1 MNKLGEMMDYYKLS
15 DDNIVEETPLSS
27 DEKDRIIKATL
38 IQAGLQELEFE
49 RTCSSNK
56 KVHGRRFGL
65 MLAAC
70 ITVFAMGAASFAAV
84 SLNGGFLEFFNP
96 QNQEEAELLNSIG
109 TIIDKQVTAKG
120 LTIDVKEA
128 VGDSNAVYVMFDII
142 APEDMV
148 LDKEQYTFV
157 LNHVQIGGAF
167 GQAYGLGYHFQE
179 LEDVNNTDNIKP
191 MMLCL
196 SASKNIVGKDM
207 TLTFKDFSSY
217 KTSEEMENISEMT
230 EPGTAGDEND
240 WYNII
245 LKGEWEVTFPLKYTD
260 NSLSWKINEKVMYQ
274 DSELKVKK
282 VRISPISIN
291 MTLGNLHLQ
300 GIDIMQAPW
309 LIHMKNGE
317 VIDLGHG
324 SHGAYS
330 GSLKGTIIDAQ
341 FNQILQIED
350 IESIEFCG
358 TILPIAL

>member
-1 MNKLGEMMDYYKLS
+1 
-15 DDNIVEETPLSS
+15 
-27 DEKDRIIKATL
+27 
-38 IQAGLQELEFE
+38 
-49 RTCSSNK
+49 
-56 KVHGRRFGL
+56 
-65 MLAAC
+65 
-70 ITVFAMGAASFAAV
+70 MGAASFAAV

-109 TIIDKQVTAKG
+109 TVIDKQVTANG
-120 LTIDVKEA
+120 LIIDVKEA

-157 LNHVQIGGAF
+157 LNNVQIGGAF
-167 GQAYGLGYHFQE
+167 GSYGLGYSFQG

-196 SASKNIVGKDM
+196 SSSKNIVGEDM
-207 TLTFKDFSSY
+207 TLRFKDFSSY
-217 KTSEEMENISEMT
+217 KTSEEMENIPEMT
-230 EPGTAGDEND
+230 EPGTSGDEND
-240 WYNII
+240 WYNILI
-245 LKGEWEVTFPLKYTD
+245 PGEWELTFPLKYTD
-260 NSLSWKINEKVMYQ
+260 NSSSWKINEKVLYK
-274 DSELKVKK
+274 DNELKVKT

-291 MTLGNLHLQ
+291 MTLNSVDLGS
-300 GIDIMQAPW
+300 GEIMETPW

-317 VIDLGHG
+317 IIDLGHG

-341 FNQILQIED
+341 FNQIIQIED